1 MSSLYR
7 GIVEKI
13 DEVMYYAYSAM
24 MPIRL
29 MLWMTG
35 GFIYTA
41 YEMTLALAMRTPT
54 ILICMIEDVDSHFYD
69 RCTNSRNGAIMMFLY
84 KWITLILFPLRPL
97 TYIPAKL
104 FFLAFENLYLIPCP
118 ILRMEAMLDPI
129 THRNALNCYY
139 DSLLDNIHFIPR
151 PSEAI
156 DPLKNLCGFV
166 SSPNETIRDLCGKI
180 AGS

>member
-1 MSSLYR
+1 
-7 GIVEKI
+7 
-13 DEVMYYAYSAM
+13 
-24 MPIRL
+24 

-41 YEMTLALAMRTPT
+41 YEMTLALAMRIPT
-54 ILICMIEDVDSHFYD
+54 IIICLIEGTDSHFYD

-118 ILRMEAMLDPI
+118 ILRAEAMLDPV
-129 THRNALNCYY
+129 THRNSLNCYY
-139 DSLLDNIHFIPR
+139 DSLFNNIHFF
-151 PSEAI
+151 
-156 DPLKNLCGFV
+156 PLPCEVIKPIENLCELI
-166 SSPNETIRDLCGKI
+166 SNPNESLREFLSKLL
-180 AGS
+180 GS